1 MTEIVS
7 PSPDTPELGAVDLLI
22 LVPAGE
28 IKDKIMFDVPPGAGG
43 LLMTD
48 LIGSV
53 QANNSA
59 QRSIFSIAAGAL
71 QAAIVKQSSEMDTEE
86 SRAISGVMATPI
98 GGPTNAQK

>member
-1 MTEIVS
+1 VPNE
-7 PSPDTPELGAVDLLI
+7 TPVVGDGVLTI
-22 LVPAGE
+22 PAE
-28 IKDKIMFDVPPGAGG
+28 VIEESVMFDVPPGAGG

-59 QRSIFSIAAGAL
+59 QRSIFSIAAGSL